1 MSIRKVSLLQSR
13 SKKTLP
19 RLKQNPHN
27 HIDDRGKRNTR
38 SDPKYLMKNIT
49 IL

>member
-1 MSIRKVSLLQSR
+1 MRKVSLLKSR
-13 SKKTLP
+13 GKKPLP

-27 HIDDRGKRNTR
+27 HIDDRGQRNTR